1 MLINILINI
10 LIILLIILFFIILIN
25 QIFLENNLVEG
36 YMAVIG
42 PFIYEKEKKTNTP
55 INTYYT
61 NNIVKQ
67 DFDPY
72 SVIQDYNPNSIFIQE
87 DYDSDCVITTDS

>member
-1 MLINILINI
+1 MLVNILV
-10 LIILLIILFFIILIN
+10 ILFFILLIN

-36 YMAVIG
+36 YMAIIG
-42 PFIYEKEKKTNTP
+42 PVIDPKEKKINTP

-67 DFDPY
+67 DFDSY

-87 DYDSDCVITTDS
+87 DYDSDCVLTTDS

>member
-1 MLINILINI
+1 MLVNILV
-10 LIILLIILFFIILIN
+10 ILFFILLIN

-36 YMAVIG
+36 YMAIIG
-42 PFIYEKEKKTNTP
+42 PVIDPKEKKKNTP

-87 DYDSDCVITTDS
+87 DYDSDCVLTTDS